1 MANGKLYTMS
11 PGKADQLMSWLACLI
26 MFAVA
31 VFCFFMEPEEW
42 MAAVLVAVVAIGT
55 IGYTF
60 AKSPQHIIVDNEGV
74 GIRQRLGG
82 KFLPKSEIKSV
93 EWYDKDGKTLRMDKT
108 TIRVVG
114 NGGMFG
120 YTGRWRNK
128 EIGTF
133 TIYARRLTGLV
144 MFELTD
150 GKKIVVSCDEPQ
162 ALVDDVTSRIAPT
175 KQI

>member
-11 PGKADQLMSWLACLI
+11 PGKADQLMSWSACLM

-93 EWYDKDGKTLRMDKT
+93 VWYDKDGKTLRMDKT
-108 TIRVVG
+108 TIRVAG

-133 TIYARRLTGLV
+133 TIYARRLKGLV
-144 MFELTD
+144 LFELTD

>member
-1 MANGKLYTMS
+1 
-11 PGKADQLMSWLACLI
+11 
-26 MFAVA
+26 
-31 VFCFFMEPEEW
+31 
-42 MAAVLVAVVAIGT
+42 
-55 IGYTF
+55 
-60 AKSPQHIIVDNEGV
+60 
-74 GIRQRLGG
+74 
-82 KFLPKSEIKSV
+82 
-93 EWYDKDGKTLRMDKT
+93 GKTLRMDKT
-108 TIRVVG
+108 TIRVAG

-144 MFELTD
+144 IFELTD

-175 KQI
+175 KQM

>member
-11 PGKADQLMSWLACLI
+11 PGKADQLMSWSACLI

-31 VFCFFMEPEEW
+31 VFCLFMEPEEW
-42 MAAVLVAVVAIGT
+42 MAPVLVAVVAIGT

-93 EWYDKDGKTLRMDKT
+93 VWYDKDGKTLRMDKT
-108 TIRVVG
+108 TIRVAG

-128 EIGTF
+128 EIGPF

-144 MFELTD
+144 IFELTD

-175 KQI
+175 KQM